1 MYVVV
6 IAWIYVVLMMSV
18 AEATNTTGTVLGAM
32 VTFALYGL
40 LPVGLIV
47 YLMGTPARGRANK
60 QREQREQ
67 YAVQE
72 AAENARRLAASAVA
86 EPTSSPPDAGSHA
99 PCGEVAVAAPAHA
112 ASVPS
117 VGKIT

>member
-18 AEATNTTGTVLGAM
+18 AEATNTTGTVLGAV
-32 VTFALYGL
+32 VTFVLYGL

-60 QREQREQ
+60 QREQRELHQ
-67 YAVQE
+67 QHE
-72 AAENARRLAASAVA
+72 AAENARRLALSALT
-86 EPTSSPPDAGSHA
+86 EPNSNPPDAGSHA
-99 PCGEVAVAAPAHA
+99 PGGEAAIATPLNA
-112 ASVPS
+112 ASIPP

>member
-18 AEATNTTGTVLGAM
+18 AEATNTTGTVLGAL

-60 QREQREQ
+60 QREQYE
-67 YAVQE
+67 VQE
-72 AAENARRLAASAVA
+72 AAENAQRLAASAMA
-86 EPTSSPPDAGSHA
+86 EPVSSPPDAGSHA
-99 PCGEVAVAAPAHA
+99 PGGEVAVAAPAHA
-112 ASVPS
+112 SSVPP

>member
-18 AEATNTTGTVLGAM
+18 AEATNTTGSVLGAL
-32 VTFALYGL
+32 VTFVLYGL

-67 YAVQE
+67 YEIQE
-72 AAENARRLAASAVA
+72 AAENAQRLAASAMA
-86 EPTSSPPDAGSHA
+86 EPVSSPPDAGSHA
-99 PCGEVAVAAPAHA
+99 PGGVETIAAIGDS
-112 ASVPS
+112 ASITS
-117 VGKIT
+117 VRKEL